1 MTKSYRIRTQPGV
14 DKNIRINVNQD
25 FDFLEILSLKLRQ
38 DDVYTRFCAD
48 YGVIAGRVIVN
59 GGYGIPNA
67 TVSVFVPLDPEDE
80 DDVVISTLYP
90 YKTLDIKNDD
100 GYRYNLLPYRQ
111 EYGGHTPTGTFPDRE
126 DVLTRKEVLE
136 VYDKYYKFTVKTN
149 ESGDFMII
157 GVPLGIQTVVLD
169 LDLSNIGCFSL
180 RPADLIR
187 MGMAGPEQFNGDQF
201 KSSTDLASLP
211 QIVNIKI
218 DADVTSFW
226 GEEEL
231 CDVGITRVDFD
242 LRDIGIEVKPHSIFM
257 GSIFS
262 TAEEDFLKTNCK
274 PKKDSG
280 NLCDL
285 VSSSGT
291 ILAVRQTIDY
301 DSNGRPILEQ
311 YSLPEGGKIIDDEG
325 TWLTEVPM
333 NLDYV
338 TTNEFGEQIL
348 SNDPTVGIPT
358 KAKYRF
364 RIQYQN
370 ENGLENNI
378 LRADYLV
385 PNIKEWG
392 WLAGNTSQPT
402 DLNAQLF
409 SYGFSLDWNDY
420 GDTGTTI
427 GLQMIQEAINCED
440 RFYEFHFNKV
450 YTIANFIDRWKWGYN
465 RSRHLGIKEI
475 TDRTCTTTTN
485 RFPVNDGVRNFDFIF
500 FLFNLVVTIFSPVLY
515 ALIPVLHV
523 LALVWPILKWVIAIF
538 FPVYLAYLGYQYIAS
553 AVAAYPAIGLIVL
566 YSLAAVIFIAAAV
579 LFAAKVSPMLT
590 AFNFKGINLPM
601 MSYPDCEACSCD
613 APDLELEE
621 INDSPLGGGGGTSE
635 NKIGKYKIYTRG
647 NNSFL
652 ANVNSNDFWGG
663 IPSTNLCNFDSN
675 DDQIPQGAYTSP
687 DPGPTYFCQ
696 LSPEQYTGSD
706 TKKNNKYQADSYGIR
721 YGIAGFPTSPE
732 IGMPITKDFTEINEK
747 YYSQEDITYSQ
758 SLNLANI
765 RSRYFDTTAPNVITT
780 TVNNGTPFTDNV
792 LVLLCDPAVAGL
804 YTTGSILTFTNPNNI
819 NDINIVSGVTNQ
831 FGSNSITGT
840 SYTAVTN
847 TPLTYIQ
854 QNGVPTTIN
863 IQVSGTSSEKEYKFK
878 TGLEYYQVITGMTA
892 FNADMLANG
901 ISIDSNQN
909 PASQYDASSLLR
921 KYVLNKLQLIR
932 YRNGN
937 TGTYTERINPL
948 TVNGDSWKNMNIIFL
963 VRGVDT
969 YSEKQNINY
978 DLSTLFGRPSNTITV
993 NGQFNLNVPIQPN
1006 TGVATDLWWNNSRS
1020 PEAHTE
1026 LYASSSLYHEP
1037 YNFEITGTQFS
1048 SVTSNSIIYY
1058 SSLDK
1063 SKSTYTPPGGNSF
1076 GSYYSTPSVFENGT
1090 NTIKFYNFM
1099 SVLQGNTEGGS
1110 YMATTQSTLIPFTVL
1125 SSYNGRIY
1133 APAYSTT
1140 NSGLDVT
1147 IPSGA
1152 NPKLVLRS
1160 DRLPTSDMVQNDV
1173 LNSFAL
1179 HQNDNFTAYVLGASS
1194 QTIIVGVGSTDS
1206 SNNSQDFGPDAP
1218 NAASSVL
1225 SSFDCSGM
1233 VPLKCYTVDPTS
1245 NSFSVETPCS
1255 DNEDPIR
1262 IKSGCY
1268 QFIQKPY
1275 VVNIKK
1281 DFENFTEWKL
1291 RFRMMFG
1298 ACRGIFA
1305 HVFQN
1310 NWVNGTLYMFSF
1322 KKQTIFNIVGQPK
1335 KYKFCGTYDS
1345 TIRPGQGPIF
1355 YTENTTNSFFYRST
1369 PYDSNNFVGQI
1380 PKQGTYS
1387 NPALVPVDFG
1397 GANDRNLFFPT
1408 TIMDLGARD
1417 EFTKEICTNPDF
1429 EGYIVDTIKSTSYND
1444 TSDLLQLFIVS
1455 RLINTNFL
1463 QQIFNF
1469 GDASINRMF
1478 SRSEDRMDGDIVQL
1492 FSINSEYG
1500 VEGFDEDSYD
1510 GVGDIYIATAGDATL
1525 GVFFTSSTENR
1536 IVVSPGITTFTPTL
1550 TNYFGYPKTQEVPFY
1565 QWKLNQGSV
1574 TSIFGSDLNEWET
1587 NLLGS
1592 GGFYSQKYQDLSF
1605 YQSPFSQYF
1614 NNLNTGRRGYIYN
1627 STPAGATD
1635 ETMPAGQS
1643 NSFLVGSPYHFYFGL
1658 GKGKSSINR
1667 YITKYIL
1674 NQDV

>member
-67 TVSVFVPLDPEDE
+67 TVSVFVPLKPEDE
-80 DDVVISTLYP
+80 DDIVISTLYP
-90 YKTLDIKNDD
+90 YKTLEDKNED
-100 GYRYNLLPYRQ
+100 GYRYNLLPYVK

-136 VYDKYYKFTVKTN
+136 VYEKYYKFTVKTN

-187 MGMAGPEQFNGDQF
+187 MGMATSEQFNGDQF

-211 QIVNIKI
+211 QIINIKK

-226 GEEEL
+226 GEQDI
-231 CDVGITRVDFD
+231 CDIGITRVDFD
-242 LRDIGIEVKPHSIFM
+242 LRDVGIEIKPQAVFM

-274 PKKDSG
+274 PKKNTG

-285 VSSSGT
+285 VSASGK
-291 ILAVRQTIDY
+291 ILAIRQTIYY
-301 DSNGRPILEQ
+301 DINGRPILEQ
-311 YSLPEGGKIIDDEG
+311 YNLPEGGKIIDDEG
-325 TWLTEVPM
+325 TWVTEVPM

-338 TTNEFGEQIL
+338 TTNEFGEQVL
-348 SNDPTVGIPT
+348 SNDPTQGIPT

-370 ENGLENNI
+370 EEGIESNI

-392 WLAGNTSQPT
+392 WSPSNTNQPV
-402 DLNAQLF
+402 DLNAQLY
-409 SYGFSLDWNDY
+409 SYAFSLDWNDY
-420 GDTGTTI
+420 GDTTTTI
-427 GLQMIQEAINCED
+427 GNQMIQEAIDCED

-450 YTIANFIDRWKWGYN
+450 YTIANFLDRWKWGYN

-500 FLFNLVVTIFSPVLY
+500 FLFNLVITIFSPVLY

-538 FPVYLAYLGYQYIAS
+538 FPVYLAYLGYQYIAAAVS
-553 AVAAYPAIGLIVL
+553 AFPAVGLTVL
-566 YSLAAVIFIAAAV
+566 YSVAAVVFIAAAI

-590 AFNFKGINLPM
+590 KFNFKGINLPM

-613 APDLELEE
+613 APDLELDE

-635 NKIGKYKIYTRG
+635 TKIGKYKIYTRS

-663 IPSTNLCNFDSN
+663 VPSIDLCDVNASDN
-675 DDQIPQGAYTSP
+675 QIEQGY
-687 DPGPTYFCQ
+687 PTYFCY
-696 LSPEQYTGSD
+696 LDVDEYSGSD
-706 TKKNNKYQADSYGIR
+706 TKKNNKYQADAYGIR
-721 YGIAGFPTSPE
+721 YAIAGYPTTPE
-732 IGMPITKDFTEINEK
+732 IGTPVVSVFSD
-747 YYSQEDITYSQ
+747 SQYILQRDITYSQ
-758 SLNLANI
+758 SLNLANV
-765 RSRYFDTTAPNVITT
+765 RARYFDGTNVIQTKI
-780 TVNNGTPFTDNV
+780 NNGTPFTDNV
-792 LVLLCDPAVAGL
+792 MVLLCDP
-804 YTTGSILTFTNPNNI
+804 SIASSYQSGTIMTFTNPNSV
-819 NDINIVSGVTNQ
+819 NDLNIVSGVTNQ
-831 FGSNSITGT
+831 FGTNTITGT
-840 SYTAVTN
+840 SATAVTN
-847 TPLTYIQ
+847 VNMTYISQ
-854 QNGVPTTIN
+854 AGVATPVT

-878 TGLEYYQVITGMTA
+878 TGLEYFQVITGMTA
-892 FNADMLANG
+892 YDADLLTNG
-901 ISIDSNQN
+901 IKISTQPN
-909 PASQYDASSLLR
+909 PSLQLDTSSLLR
-921 KYVLNKLQLIR
+921 KYVLNKLQDIVYEDTDNNLR
-932 YRNGN
+932 
-937 TGTYTERINPL
+937 TEKINPL
-948 TVNGDSWKNMNIIFL
+948 TLNGDGWKNMGIIFL
-963 VRGVDT
+963 VRGVDP
-969 YSEKQNINY
+969 YSDKQEINY
-978 DLSTLFGRPSNTITV
+978 DLSKLFGYTLGSNNV
-993 NGQFNLNVPIQPN
+993 RVRGQFNLNIPIQP
-1006 TGVATDLWWNNSRS
+1006 TSASGTWFNNYIS
-1020 PEAHTE
+1020 PESHTT
-1026 LYASSSLYHEP
+1026 LYSTLNNSLYHTP
-1037 YNFEITGTQFS
+1037 FNFQITGTQFS
-1048 SVTSNSIIYY
+1048 AVTSNSIKYY

-1063 SKSTYTPPGGNSF
+1063 SRGGGWNPTSGPTLGTITSGPGVS
-1076 GSYYSTPSVFENGT
+1076 SNGT
-1090 NTIKFYNFM
+1090 NTIKFY
-1099 SVLQGNTEGGS
+1099 SSTLQGNIEGGS
-1110 YMATTQSTLIPFTVL
+1110 LIGSTSSTGNVVGSL
-1125 SSYNGRIY
+1125 SSINARVY
-1133 APAYSTT
+1133 APAYVTT
-1140 NSGLDVT
+1140 NPTLLIT
-1147 IPSGA
+1147 IPSGV

-1160 DRLPTSDMVQNDV
+1160 DRLPTSDVTQSGGGTGVNA
-1173 LNSFAL
+1173 NSFAL
-1179 HQNDNFTAYVLGASS
+1179 HQNDNFAAYIVNESANP
-1194 QTIIVGVGSTDS
+1194 IVVGVSQTDS
-1206 SNNSQDFGPDAP
+1206 SNNAQDFGPDAP

-1225 SSFDCSGM
+1225 STFDCAGM
-1233 VPLKCYTVDPTS
+1233 VPLKCYTVDPANNT
-1245 NSFSVETPCS
+1245 FGVETPCD
-1255 DNEDPIR
+1255 DNENPIR

-1322 KKQTIFNIVGQPK
+1322 KKQTIFNIIGQPK
-1335 KYKFCGTYDS
+1335 KYKFCGSYDS
-1345 TIRPGQGPIF
+1345 TLRPGQGPIF
-1355 YTENTTNSFFYRST
+1355 YTENTTNSLFYRCT

-1387 NPALVPVDFG
+1387 NPTLQPVNFG
-1397 GANDRNLFFPT
+1397 GTNARNLFFPT
-1408 TIMDLGARD
+1408 TIMDMGPRD
-1417 EFTKEICTNPDF
+1417 EFTKEICTSPDF
-1429 EGYIVDTIKSTSYND
+1429 EGYIIDTLKSTSYND

-1478 SRSEDRMDGDIVQL
+1478 SRSEDRMDGDVVQL

-1510 GVGDIYIATAGDATL
+1510 GVGDIYIATAGDATF
-1525 GVFFTSSTENR
+1525 GVFFTSNTENR

-1574 TSIFGSDLNEWET
+1574 NTIFGSDLNDWET
-1587 NLLGS
+1587 NTLG

-1635 ETMPAGQS
+1635 ETMPPGQQ
-1643 NSFLVGSPYHFYFGL
+1643 NPFLVGAPYHFYFGL
-1658 GKGKSSINR
+1658 GKGKSAINR

>member
-48 YGVIAGRVIVN
+48 YGVIAGRIIVN

-67 TVSVFVPLDPEDE
+67 TVSVFVPLKPEDE
-80 DDVVISTLYP
+80 DDIVISTLYP
-90 YKTLDIKNDD
+90 YKTLEDKNED
-100 GYRYNLLPYRQ
+100 GYRYNLLPYVQ

-126 DVLTRKEVLE
+126 DILTRKEVLE
-136 VYDKYYKFTVKTN
+136 VYEKYYKFTVKTN

-180 RPADLIR
+180 RPSDLIR
-187 MGMAGPEQFNGDQF
+187 MGMASSEQFNGDQF

-211 QIVNIKI
+211 QIINIKK

-226 GEEEL
+226 GEQDL
-231 CDVGITRVDFD
+231 CDIGITRVDFD
-242 LRDIGIEVKPHSIFM
+242 LRDVGIEIKPQAVFM

-262 TAEEDFLKTNCK
+262 TADEDFLKTNCK

-285 VSSSGT
+285 VSASGK
-291 ILAVRQTIDY
+291 ILAIRQTIDY
-301 DSNGRPILEQ
+301 DVNGRPVLEQ
-311 YSLPEGGKIIDDEG
+311 YNLPEGGKIIDDEG
-325 TWLTEVPM
+325 VWLTEVPM

-338 TTNEFGEQIL
+338 TTNEFGEQVL
-348 SNDPTVGIPT
+348 SNDPTQGIPT

-370 ENGLENNI
+370 EEGMESSI

-392 WLAGNTSQPT
+392 WSPSNTDQPV
-402 DLNAQLF
+402 DLNAQLY
-409 SYGFSLDWNDY
+409 SYAFSLDWNDY
-420 GDTGTTI
+420 GDLTTTI
-427 GLQMIQEAINCED
+427 GNQMVQEAINCED

-450 YTIANFIDRWKWGYN
+450 YTIANFLDRWKWGYN

-500 FLFNLVVTIFSPVLY
+500 FLFNLVITIFSPVLY

-538 FPVYLAYLGYQYIAS
+538 FPVYLAYLGYQYAAA

-566 YSLAAVIFIAAAV
+566 YALAAIFFIAAAV

-621 INDSPLGGGGGTSE
+621 ITDTVGGGGGTSE
-635 NKIGKYKIYTRG
+635 NKIGKYTIYTRT

-652 ANVNSNDFWGG
+652 ANVNSNEFWGG
-663 IPSTNLCNFDSN
+663 VPSIDLCDVDPSDN
-675 DDQIPQGAYTSP
+675 QVEQGY
-687 DPGPTYFCQ
+687 PTYFCY
-696 LSPEQYTGSD
+696 LNVDEYSGSE
-706 TKKNNKYQADSYGIR
+706 TKKNNKYQADAFGIR
-721 YGIAGFPTSPE
+721 YAIAGYPTTPE
-732 IGMPITKDFTEINEK
+732 MGTPVVSIFSDGQYILQN
-747 YYSQEDITYSQ
+747 DITYSQ
-758 SLNLANI
+758 SLNLANV
-765 RSRYFDTTAPNVITT
+765 RARYFDGTNVIETKI
-780 TVNNGTPFTDNV
+780 NNGAPFKDNII
-792 LVLLCDPAVAGL
+792 VLLCDPAIASTYPSGTL
-804 YTTGSILTFTNPNNI
+804 MTFTNPNSI

-831 FGSNSITGT
+831 FGTNAITGT
-840 SYTAVTN
+840 STTAVTN
-847 TPLTYIQ
+847 FNMSYISPTSTITPVTIQ
-854 QNGVPTTIN
+854 I
-863 IQVSGTSSEKEYKFK
+863 SGTSSENEYKFK

-892 FNADMLANG
+892 FDADLLAAG
-901 ISIDSNQN
+901 TKISNVPNPSLQN
-909 PASQYDASSLLR
+909 ASSLDTTKLLR
-921 KYVLNKLQLIR
+921 KYVLNKLQDIVYEDTNQTLR
-932 YRNGN
+932 
-937 TGTYTERINPL
+937 TEKINPL
-948 TVNGDSWKNMNIIFL
+948 TVNGDGWKNMGILFL
-963 VRGVDT
+963 VRGVDV
-969 YSEKQNINY
+969 YSDKQDISYNLSNI
-978 DLSTLFGRPSNTITV
+978 FGHSFASNTVTV
-993 NGQFNLNVPIQPN
+993 SGRFNLNIPIQPN
-1006 TGVATDLWWNNSRS
+1006 TGNPTYINNYIS
-1020 PEAHTE
+1020 PESHQEPYST
-1026 LYASSSLYHEP
+1026 SSLYHQP
-1037 YNFEITGTQFS
+1037 FNFQITGTQFS
-1048 SVTSNSIIYY
+1048 AVTSNAIRYY

-1063 SKSTYTPPGGNSF
+1063 SRGGGWNPTSGPILSTITSPVGVS
-1076 GSYYSTPSVFENGT
+1076 SNGT
-1090 NTIKFYNFM
+1090 NTIKFY
-1099 SVLQGNTEGGS
+1099 SSALQGNIEGGS
-1110 YMATTQSTLIPFTVL
+1110 LIGATSSTGNVEGAL
-1125 SSYNGRIY
+1125 SNIDARVY
-1133 APAYSTT
+1133 APSYVTT
-1140 NSGLDVT
+1140 VTTPGGLSVT
-1147 IPSGA
+1147 IPAGA
-1152 NPKLVLRS
+1152 SPKLVLRS
-1160 DRLPTSDMVQNDV
+1160 DRLPTSDVLQNGGGSGV
-1173 LNSFAL
+1173 NTNIFSL
-1179 HQNDNFTAYVLGASS
+1179 HQNDNFAAYVIGQSAEP
-1194 QTIIVGVGSTDS
+1194 IIVGVGSTDS
-1206 SNNSQDFGPDAP
+1206 SNNAQDFGPDTP

-1225 SSFDCSGM
+1225 STFDCSGM
-1233 VPLKCYTVDPTS
+1233 VPLKCYTVDPAT
-1245 NSFSVETPCS
+1245 NSFGVETPCD
-1255 DNEDPIR
+1255 DNEDPVR

-1322 KKQTIFNIVGQPK
+1322 KKQTIFSIVGQPK
-1335 KYKFCGTYDS
+1335 KYKFCGSYDS
-1345 TIRPGQGPIF
+1345 TLRPGQGPIF
-1355 YTENTTNSFFYRST
+1355 YTENTTNSLFYRCT

-1387 NPALVPVDFG
+1387 NPTLQPVDFG
-1397 GANDRNLFFPT
+1397 GTNDRNLFFPT
-1408 TIMDLGARD
+1408 TVMDMGPRD

-1429 EGYIVDTIKSTSYND
+1429 EGYIIDTLKSTSYND

-1478 SRSEDRMDGDIVQL
+1478 SRSDDRMDGDVVQL

-1510 GVGDIYIATAGDATL
+1510 GVGDIYIATAGDATF
-1525 GVFFTSSTENR
+1525 GVFFTSNTENR

-1574 TSIFGSDLNEWET
+1574 NTIFGSDLNDWET
-1587 NLLGS
+1587 NLLGN
-1592 GGFYSQKYQDLSF
+1592 GFYSEKYQSLSF
-1605 YQSPFSQYF
+1605 YQSPYSQYF
-1614 NNLNTGRRGYIYN
+1614 NNLNTGRRGFIYN

-1635 ETMPAGQS
+1635 ETMPAGQQ
-1643 NSFLVGSPYHFYFGL
+1643 NRFLVGAPYHYYFGL
-1658 GKGKSSINR
+1658 GKGKSAINR

>member
-291 ILAVRQTIDY
+291 ILAVRQTINY
-301 DSNGRPILEQ
+301 DTNGRPILEQ

-370 ENGLENNI
+370 EDGLENNI

-392 WLAGNTSQPT
+392 WSAGNTSQPT

-500 FLFNLVVTIFSPVLY
+500 FLFNLVVTIFSPILY

-538 FPVYLAYLGYQYIAS
+538 FPVYLLYLGYQYIA
-553 AVAAYPAIGLIVL
+553 AAIVAYPAIGLIVL
-566 YSLAAVIFIAAAV
+566 YSLAAVVFIAAAI

-590 AFNFKGINLPM
+590 KFNFKGINLPM

-621 INDSPLGGGGGTSE
+621 ITDSPLSGGGDSE
-635 NKIGKYKIYTRG
+635 NKIGKYTINSRG

-663 IPSTNLCNFDSN
+663 VPSIDSCDVDASDN
-675 DDQIPQGAYTSP
+675 QIEQGY
-687 DPGPTYFCQ
+687 PTYFCY
-696 LSPEQYTGSD
+696 LNIDEYGGSE
-706 TKKNNKYQADSYGIR
+706 TKKNNKYQADSFGIR
-721 YGIAGFPTSPE
+721 YAIAGYPNGPE
-732 IGMPITKDFTEINEK
+732 MGVPIVSVFSDDQYIL
-747 YYSQEDITYSQ
+747 QRDITYSQ
-758 SLNLANI
+758 SLNLANV
-765 RSRYFDTTAPNVITT
+765 RARYFDGTNVIQTKI
-780 TVNNGTPFTDNV
+780 NNGTPFTDNV
-792 LVLLCDPAVAGL
+792 IVLLCDPSTANSYPSG
-804 YTTGSILTFTNPNNI
+804 TIMTFTDPNNV
-819 NDINIVSGVTNQ
+819 NDINIISGVTNQ

-892 FNADMLANG
+892 
-901 ISIDSNQN
+901 
-909 PASQYDASSLLR
+909 YDADFLAAGTKINNVPNPSLQNASSLDTTKLLR
-921 KYVLNKLQLIR
+921 KYILNKLQDIIYEDTSNVLR
-932 YRNGN
+932 
-937 TGTYTERINPL
+937 TETINPL
-948 TVNGDSWKNMNIIFL
+948 TLNGDGWKNMGILFL

-969 YSEKQNINY
+969 YSDKQEISY
-978 DLSTLFGRPSNTITV
+978 DLSNLFGFGLGSNTV
-993 NGQFNLNVPIQPN
+993 KVSGNFRLNIPIQP
-1006 TGVATDLWWNNSRS
+1006 TSSSGTWFNSYVT
-1020 PEAHTE
+1020 PESHET
-1026 LYASSSLYHEP
+1026 LYGASSLYHQP
-1037 YNFEITGTQFS
+1037 FNFQITGTQFTG
-1048 SVTSNSIIYY
+1048 VTSNSIKYY

-1063 SKSTYTPPGGNSF
+1063 SRGTLWNPSSGPLLGSITSGPGVSSN
-1076 GSYYSTPSVFENGT
+1076 GS
-1090 NTIKFYNFM
+1090 NTIKFYGTT
-1099 SVLQGNTEGGS
+1099 LQGNIEGGS
-1110 YMATTQSTLIPFTVL
+1110 LIGSTTSPGIYSAL
-1125 SSYNGRIY
+1125 SSINGRVY
-1133 APAYSTT
+1133 APSYVTT
-1140 NSGLDVT
+1140 YTGPGGLSVT
-1147 IPSGA
+1147 IPAGT

-1160 DRLPTSDMVQNDV
+1160 DRLPTSDVIQSGV
-1173 LNSFAL
+1173 GSGVNSNTFAL
-1179 HQNDNFTAYVLGASS
+1179 HQNDNFTSYILLENAETVV
-1194 QTIIVGVGSTDS
+1194 VGVGPTDS

-1225 SSFDCSGM
+1225 SSFDCAGM
-1233 VPLKCYTVDPTS
+1233 VPLKCYTIDAAT
-1245 NSFSVETPCS
+1245 NSFGIETPCD
-1255 DNEDPIR
+1255 DNENPIR

-1355 YTENTTNSFFYRST
+1355 YTENTTNSFFYRAT

-1387 NPALVPVDFG
+1387 NPTLLPVDFG
-1397 GANDRNLFFPT
+1397 GANERNIFFPT

-1455 RLINTNFL
+1455 RLINTSFL

-1478 SRSEDRMDGDIVQL
+1478 SRSEDRLDGDIVQL

-1500 VEGFDEDSYD
+1500 VEGFDEDTYD

-1525 GVFFTSSTENR
+1525 GVFFTSNTENR

-1574 TSIFGSDLNEWET
+1574 NTIFGSDLNDWET

-1627 STPAGATD
+1627 STPGGATD
-1635 ETMPAGQS
+1635 ETMPAGQQ
-1643 NSFLVGSPYHFYFGL
+1643 NPFLVGSPYHFYFGL